1 VIEGH
6 GTTEPE
12 LGSVETTID
21 PTVDP
26 SAVPEM
32 AAESPAGS
40 VPADGAAG
48 RVRVLVVDDEESIT
62 DVISVL
68 LRHLDFEVETAATG
82 REALDRANRERP
94 DLIVL
99 DVMLPDID
107 GFEVCRRLRSG
118 GVEAPVIFLTAL
130 DKVTDKVT
138 GLELGGDD
146 YLTKPFSLD
155 ELVARVKAHIRRSV
169 TTTPDDERLRYG
181 DLELDSSRHQVW
193 RGGTLVEL
201 SRTEFNLLRFLLVN
215 ADHVLSKDQ
224 IREHVWGWDFDTDST
239 VVETY
244 ISYLR
249 RKLDPLGPPII
260 QTVRGVGYTLRS
272 AGES

>member
-1 VIEGH
+1 MA
-6 GTTEPE
+6 
-12 LGSVETTID
+12 SET
-21 PTVDP
+21 
-26 SAVPEM
+26 SANPISLERS
-32 AAESPAGS
+32 ANPPA
-40 VPADGAAG
+40 

-68 LRHLDFEVETAATG
+68 LRHLDYEVDTAGTG
-82 REALDRANRERP
+82 REALDHAHSSLP
-94 DLIVL
+94 DLIIL

-107 GFEVCRRLRSG
+107 GFEVCRRLR
-118 GVEAPVIFLTAL
+118 VEGIDSPVIFLTAL

-155 ELVARVKAHIRRSV
+155 ELVARVKAHVRRSIN
-169 TTTPDDERLRYG
+169 TGDDDERLRYE
-181 DLELDSSRHQVW
+181 DVELDPSRHQVW
-193 RGGTLVEL
+193 RSGTLIEL

-249 RKLDPLGPPII
+249 RKLDRLGPPII
-260 QTVRGVGYTLRS
+260 QTVRGVGYTLRKS
-272 AGES
+272 GES

>member
-1 VIEGH
+1 VEPVVEPFV
-6 GTTEPE
+6 TEPSP
-12 LGSVETTID
+12 GPIA
-21 PTVDP
+21 VDG
-26 SAVPEM
+26 V
-32 AAESPAGS
+32 AAG
-40 VPADGAAG
+40 G

-68 LRHLDFEVETAATG
+68 LRHLDFDVETAATG
-82 REALDRANRERP
+82 REALDRAAAHRP

-107 GFEVCRRLRSG
+107 GFEVCRRMRSG
-118 GVEAPVIFLTAL
+118 GLDVPVIFLTAL

-155 ELVARVKAHIRRSV
+155 ELVARVKAHVRRSV
-169 TTTPDDERLRYG
+169 ASAADDERLRYE

-193 RGGTLVEL
+193 RDGTLVEL

-249 RKLDPLGPPII
+249 RKLDPLGPPLI

-272 AGES
+272 AKES

>member
-1 VIEGH
+1 M
-6 GTTEPE
+6 T
-12 LGSVETTID
+12 D
-21 PTVDP
+21 
-26 SAVPEM
+26 
-32 AAESPAGS
+32 
-40 VPADGAAG
+40 AG
-48 RVRVLVVDDEESIT
+48 RILVVDDEPYIT
-62 DVISVL
+62 DVV
-68 LRHLDFEVETAATG
+68 TAALRFEGFATEEAAGGVDALEKARWG
-82 REALDRANRERP
+82 RC

-107 GFEVCRRLRSG
+107 GFEVCRRMRAG

-155 ELVARVKAHIRRSV
+155 ELVARVKAHIRRSANA
-169 TTTPDDERLRYG
+169 TADDDRLRYR
-181 DLELDSSRHQVW
+181 DLELDPSRHQVW
-193 RGGTLVEL
+193 RGGTLVDL
-201 SRTEFNLLRFLLVN
+201 SRTEFNLLRFLMVN

-249 RKLDPLGPPII
+249 RKLDPLGPSLI
-260 QTVRGVGYTLRS
+260 QTVRGVGYALRG
-272 AGES
+272 AEDAR